1 MIRPFPLRRAA
12 AWLLGCA
19 VAAGAMAAPAGARTI
34 LDRRALDALTAGGL
48 PLPPPAPPGPPAT
61 EAPMSPAPPAA
72 AHGLA
77 PSRPLAPA
85 VPAPLPMPGP
95 VPPAPVL
102 PPPPI
107 VVPVRPAPPPGK
119 PQIAADAAGS
129 ASRLPDGLRLTFGAG
144 AAMLNPASAAA
155 LSDFARAAPANAVFT
170 LSAFAAGAVDDP
182 STPRRLALSRALA
195 VRGILLGDGIA
206 SARILVRALGASKP
220 AIDAGPPDRV
230 DVTIPAP
237 GG

>member
-1 MIRPFPLRRAA
+1 M
-12 AWLLGCA
+12 
-19 VAAGAMAAPAGARTI
+19 APAGARTI
-34 LDRRALDALTAGGL
+34 LDRRALDALTASGL
-48 PLPPPAPPGPPAT
+48 PLPPPVPPGPPTAET
-61 EAPMSPAPPAA
+61 PMPPAPPAA

-77 PSRPLAPA
+77 PSGPLPPT
-85 VPAPLPMPGP
+85 VPAPLPVPGP
-95 VPPAPVL
+95 VPPVPVL
-102 PPPPI
+102 PPPI

-119 PQIAADAAGS
+119 PQIAADAAGG
-129 ASRLPDGLRLTFGAG
+129 ATRLPDGLRLTFGAG
-144 AAMLNPASAAA
+144 AAMLNPASATA
-155 LSDFARAAPANAVFT
+155 LSDFARAAPAGTVFT

-206 SARILVRALGASKP
+206 SARILVRALGANKP

-230 DVTIPAP
+230 DVTIPAH